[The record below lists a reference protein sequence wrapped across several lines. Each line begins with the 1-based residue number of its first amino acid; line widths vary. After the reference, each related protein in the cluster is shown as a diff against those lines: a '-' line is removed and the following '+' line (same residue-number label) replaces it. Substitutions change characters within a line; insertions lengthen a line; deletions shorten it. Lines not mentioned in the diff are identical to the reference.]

1 MAAKSIPGATS
12 VSRRRLA
19 LVIGIDDYENHPILK
34 NPKNDAEKLSSLLQ
48 RIGFIIDTSS
58 LVKTY
63 AEIKRKILD
72 FELSIELND
81 VVLFYFAG
89 HGVQW
94 EDQNYL
100 MPKDFPQFPETNEA
114 DLEEIAGILEK
125 GVLKKEMA
133 DMLKA
138 DILKKKIAGI
148 LKMKAIN
155 AQDILNTL
163 SDRKPY
169 VTIFLLD
176 CCREYVLRNPD
187 LNTRGP
193 SSNTRN
199 SKSAG
204 LAAMHKAGA
213 LVAFACAPGTYVD
226 DRPKDKNSLFMEH
239 LIKPIETPNEDIV
252 NILRDVIDGVME
264 DSNDTQIPF
273 LSVQLRHKNIYLCEQ
288 AQVQPKVEAPI
299 SENNQ
304 SCMFGQDT
312 QILWKFSGIGKPRVA
327 WFFNDQP
334 LPTNDRLQVTETDD
348 GTSILTIRQ
357 AKLADEGVYKAKAIN
372 AFGEA
377 EAQTALKIDCIKP
390 VINTN
395 LDTVLQ
401 VTKCEILT
409 LKVIA
414 SGTPKPHVV
423 WMRDDNELI
432 PNDRIQVTTPT
443 GSDDQYTLTILNVQ
457 PEDQGEYSVMISNV
471 GGSLQSDKCKAIV
484 SKSPMFIIKPTT
496 QKVKQGE
503 TAVFMTTIDGYP
515 TPTITWL
522 LNGKLLTLKEDV
534 EVQFDAAT
542 GQSKLSIQNVNLE
555 QHTGSI
561 TCRVESE
568 YGEQEETVRLDI
580 LVAPTIIEDLPI
592 QQEIVSGRD
601 IALKVVG
608 KGSPRPSAQ

>member
-1 MAAKSIPGATS
+1 MKSLKKYFEQQWEVKYGSSNQWFILFLKEYKDTVNYDS
-12 VSRRRLA
+12 VLKRTAEYGTKYLKDCPVLSIVLQ
-19 LVIGIDDYENHPILK
+19 LLFEGIDDTCMDETNVFNDLWCVITNNGLKSIENFSDIKIRSVLLKALREFYRPRLFELLEKSQVKNKDNLYELALDNVAEHGWLQGLQAVRKRIIPIFFETLLK
-34 NPKNDAEKLSSLLQ
+34 NIP
-48 RIGFIIDTSS
+48 IFGDTSGKS
-58 LVKTY
+58 
-63 AEIKRKILD
+63 
-72 FELSIELND
+72 
-81 VVLFYFAG
+81 VL
-89 HGVQW
+89 
-94 EDQNYL
+94 
-100 MPKDFPQFPETNEA
+100 
-114 DLEEIAGILEK
+114 
-125 GVLKKEMA
+125 
-133 DMLKA
+133 
-138 DILKKKIAGI
+138 
-148 LKMKAIN
+148 
-155 AQDILNTL
+155 
-163 SDRKPY
+163 
-169 VTIFLLD
+169 
-176 CCREYVLRNPD
+176 
-187 LNTRGP
+187 
-193 SSNTRN
+193 
-199 SKSAG
+199 
-204 LAAMHKAGA
+204 
-213 LVAFACAPGTYVD
+213 
-226 DRPKDKNSLFMEH
+226 
-239 LIKPIETPNEDIV
+239 
-252 NILRDVIDGVME
+252 
-264 DSNDTQIPF
+264 
-273 LSVQLRHKNIYLCEQ
+273 
-288 AQVQPKVEAPI
+288 PKVEAPI

-327 WFFNDQP
+327 WFFNGQP

-348 GTSILTIRQ
+348 GTSILIIRQ
-357 AKLADEGVYKAKAIN
+357 AKLADEGVYTAKAIN

-377 EAQTALKIDCIKP
+377 EAQTTLKIDCIKP

-395 LDTVLQ
+395 LDTVLK
-401 VTKCEILT
+401 VTKGEILT
-409 LKVIA
+409 LKVVA

-457 PEDQGEYSVMISNV
+457 PEDQGKYSAMICNV
-471 GGSLQSDKCKAIV
+471 GGSLQSDKCIAIV
-484 SKSPMFIIKPTT
+484 SKSPMFIVKPTT

-608 KGSPRPSAQ
+608 KGSPRPSAQCEVDPTDTSIESSWLENWRKIRDRFGCEWKGNTGSSADKR